1 MTANFEHRYKK
12 GKNEHPVQASME
24 QPLQRQKNS
33 FEATSSVDPN
43 FIQNLQKLILYWTQE
58 AFNIH

>member
-33 FEATSSVDPN
+33 CEATWSVNPN
-43 FIQNLQKLILYWTQE
+43 LVQNLQKLVLY
-58 AFNIH
+58 

>member
-1 MTANFEHRYKK
+1 MTVNFEHRYKK

-43 FIQNLQKLILYWTQE
+43 FIQNLQKLILY
-58 AFNIH
+58 